1 MVNKQADMMDVY
13 LILTYRTEEIR
24 NIFLWYILVVFE
36 GKTM

>member
-1 MVNKQADMMDVY
+1 MVNKQTDMMDVY